1 MDYTKLTVKQLTAKC
16 NELNLSNYKG
26 KKKAQLIDILTQSN
40 TSLHPEV
47 HLDTT
52 QEEEA
57 VSIEV
62 NNVYLGNC
70 IALFKS
76 MASSSVDMIC
86 TDPPYFLDGL
96 GSDWSKKAID
106 KKGSSSVVG
115 NLPKGMKFDR
125 NQSKQFREFYLT
137 VSQEAYR
144 VLKPGGVFIS
154 FSSPRLYHAMT
165 IAIEDAGFEIRDMLG
180 WVYTQSQVKAFSQDH
195 IINKDKSLT
204 DEEKSKILEQ
214 CKDTRTMQLKPAI
227 EPMCLAVKPVEGR
240 LVDNY
245 VKYGTGLMH
254 VDDETKVG
262 MNENGEQI
270 MFPANIMTT
279 EMSWEAID
287 RVFLVP
293 KPTKKEKGDYNSH
306 LSVKP
311 VSLISHL
318 IKLFTKKDAIVVD
331 PFMGSG
337 TTAVACRIT
346 DRNYIG
352 FELNQEYIDI
362 TKKRLAELDS
372 NIV

>member
-1 MDYTKLTVKQLTAKC
+1 MDYTKLTVKQLVAKC
-16 NELNLSNYKG
+16 NELKLSNYKG
-26 KKKAQLIDILTQSN
+26 KKKAEIISILTQRDGL
-40 TSLHPEV
+40 LHSEEIVDIPTEPE
-47 HLDTT
+47 
-52 QEEEA
+52 
-57 VSIEV
+57 SIPIEI

-70 IALFKS
+70 IELFKS
-76 MASSSVDMIC
+76 MSSSSVDMIC

-96 GSDWSKKAID
+96 GNDWNKKELD

-125 NQSKQFREFYLT
+125 NQSKKFREFYLT

-165 IAIEDAGFEIRDMLG
+165 IAVEDAGFEIRDMLG

-262 MNENGEQI
+262 INDNGEPS

-279 EMSWEAID
+279 NMSWEAID
-287 RVFLVP
+287 HVFLVP
-293 KPTKKEKGDYNSH
+293 KPTKKEKGEYNSH

-311 VSLISHL
+311 VSLICHL
-318 IKLFTKKDAIVVD
+318 IKLFTKKHSIVVD

-337 TTAVACRIT
+337 TTAVACRMT

-362 TKKRLAELDS
+362 TKKRLVEFDTC
-372 NIV
+372 